1 MNGESSR
8 PLAVREFLA
17 FSLSETRD
25 VGRRRNMRLLRRAS
39 TPRGSSHPLKFY
51 LLNYKSVHVWS
62 PAQRENA
69 QPWTCWLLFPN
80 MERQSRASPVEN
92 NQRTRGICG
101 QEIPKHGNV
110 YDTRKS
116 KYFPVNSHCF
126 FFSTTSTATHEPN
139 LFTSRR
145 SYEYGNVQQNGN
157 AERPTA
163 LKTGQNYRCVCYR

>member
-80 MERQSRASPVEN
+80 LERQSRASPVEN

-116 KYFPVNSHCF
+116 KYFPVNSHF
-126 FFSTTSTATHEPN
+126 FQQLQLRLMSLIYSHHADPMNMVTFNKMATPSDP
-139 LFTSRR
+139 LR
-145 SYEYGNVQQNGN
+145 
-157 AERPTA
+157 
-163 LKTGQNYRCVCYR
+163 